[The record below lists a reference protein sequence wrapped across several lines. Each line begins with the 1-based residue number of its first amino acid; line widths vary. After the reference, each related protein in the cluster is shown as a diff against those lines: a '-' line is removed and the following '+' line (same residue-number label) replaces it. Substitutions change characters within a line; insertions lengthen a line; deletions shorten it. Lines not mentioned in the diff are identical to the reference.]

1 MHAEAG
7 AAGVIETLTVDWPVA
22 GVGALMSTRAGG
34 LSRGPWAT
42 LNLGDAVGDDP
53 AAVGENRRRFE
64 QRLGVRP
71 VYLRQVHGARV
82 VEVGAQDAT
91 GDPPEADAAVT
102 TDPGVACVVQV
113 ADCLPVL
120 LAAPQGR
127 AVAAAHAGWR
137 GLAAG
142 VVEATLA
149 RVCALGRCAPGEVAV
164 WLGPCIGP
172 RRFEVGAE
180 VLRAFGVDPAAHTT
194 DPCFVARSDA
204 VHADGRPRWL
214 ADLAGLAR
222 LRLAAAGVGLVRG
235 QPACTFE
242 NPSAFFSFR
251 RDGVSGRHAAAVWRL
266 GG

>member
-1 MHAEAG
+1 MRAEGDAFL
-7 AAGVIETLTVDWPVA
+7 AVDWPA
-22 GVGALMSTRAGG
+22 TGVGALTSTRAGG
-34 LSRGPWAT
+34 VSSGPWAT
-42 LNLGDAVGDDP
+42 FNLGDAAGDDP
-53 AAVGENRRRFE
+53 AAVAENRRRFA

-82 VEVGAQDAT
+82 VEVGPDDA
-91 GDPPEADAAVT
+91 GRDPPEADAAVT
-102 TDPGVACVVQV
+102 DRLGVACVVQF

-127 AVAAAHAGWR
+127 AVGAAHAGWR

-142 VVEATLA
+142 VVERALA
-149 RVCALGRCAPGEVAV
+149 RVCALGRCAPGEVAA

-180 VLRAFGVDPAAHTT
+180 VLQAFGVDPAA
-194 DPCFVARSDA
+194 DAAQACFVAGSGA
-204 VHADGRPRWL
+204 THPDGRPRWL

-222 LRLAAAGVGLVRG
+222 QRLEAAGVRQIAGAAV
-235 QPACTFE
+235 CTHE
-242 NPSAFFSFR
+242 SPSAYFSFR
-251 RDGVSGRHAAAVWRL
+251 RDRVTGRHAAAVWRL

>member
-7 AAGVIETLTVDWPVA
+7 PPAGCAGVAVDWPVA

-34 LSRGPWAT
+34 VSRGPWAT
-42 LNLGDAVGDDP
+42 LNLGDAVGDDA
-53 AAVGENRRRFE
+53 AAVAENRRRFA
-64 QRLGVRP
+64 QTLGVRP

-82 VEVGAQDAT
+82 VEVGPDCAD

-102 TDPGVACVVQV
+102 DRPGVACVVQV

-127 AVAAAHAGWR
+127 AVGAAHAGWR

-142 VVEATLA
+142 VVECALA

-180 VLRAFGVDPAAHTT
+180 VLRAFGVDPAAAAAH
-194 DPCFVARSDA
+194 PCFVTRSGPAHD
-204 VHADGRPRWL
+204 DGGPRWL

-222 LRLAAAGVGLVRG
+222 LRLATAGVGQICGDRVCVH
-235 QPACTFE
+235 AT
-242 NPSAFFSFR
+242 PSAFFSFR
-251 RDGVSGRHAAAVWRL
+251 RDGVTGRQAAAVWRL
-266 GG
+266 G

>member
-1 MHAEAG
+1 MRAEPG
-7 AAGVIETLTVDWPVA
+7 AAVAVDWPVA

-34 LSRGPWAT
+34 VSSGPWAT

-53 AAVGENRRRFE
+53 AAVAENRRRFAL
-64 QRLGVRP
+64 RLGGRP
-71 VYLRQVHGARV
+71 VYLRQVHGTRV
-82 VEVGAQDAT
+82 VELGPGDAD

-102 TDPGVACVVQV
+102 DRPGVACVVQV

-127 AVAAAHAGWR
+127 AVGAAHAGWR

-142 VVEATLA
+142 VVERTLA
-149 RVCALGRCAPGEVAV
+149 RVCALGCCAPGEVAV

-180 VLRAFGVDPAAHTT
+180 VLQAFGVDPAGDLTH
-194 DPCFVARSDA
+194 PCFVASGGAAAR
-204 VHADGRPRWL
+204 DGRPRWL
-214 ADLAGLAR
+214 ADLAALAHR
-222 LRLAAAGVGLVRG
+222 RLAAAGVGQIAGAAL
-235 QPACTFE
+235 CTHE
-242 NPSAFFSFR
+242 TPSAYFSFR
-251 RDGVSGRHAAAVWRL
+251 RDRVTGRHAAAVWRL